1 MAQFPDAL
9 LHHVPILRIGALCFW
24 ASRGI
29 TMMMRYSWLVLM
41 VPVMGCAT
49 HEGTGAAVGGLLG
62 AGTGAIIGQAAGNTG
77 AGALL
82 GAGVGA
88 LTGAAVGNAED
99 RKEHREAMQA
109 TATSQGPMSIQDVVY
124 LTQSNVHESTIIKQ
138 IQTSRTVF
146 QLGSGDVVQLKNQGV
161 SDNVINAMLDS
172 GRRPVRRVVYEQPP
186 PVVIYERYPPPPV
199 SMGFHYRIR

>member
-1 MAQFPDAL
+1 M
-9 LHHVPILRIGALCFW
+9 
-24 ASRGI
+24 
-29 TMMMRYSWLVLM
+29 TMRYSWLLLM

-62 AGTGAIIGQAAGNTG
+62 AGTGAIIGKAAGNTG

-109 TATSQGPMSIQDVVY
+109 AATSQGPMSIQDVVY

-172 GRRPVRRVVYEQPP
+172 GRKPVRRVVYEEPP

-199 SMGFHYRIR
+199 SMGFRYRIR

>member
-1 MAQFPDAL
+1 MK
-9 LHHVPILRIGALCFW
+9 RIGALCIG

-29 TMMMRYSWLVLM
+29 AMTMRYTWLLLFIPTV
-41 VPVMGCAT
+41 GCAT

-62 AGTGAIIGQAAGNTG
+62 AGTGAVIGQAAGNTG

-88 LTGAAVGNAED
+88 LAGAAVGNAED
-99 RKEHREAMQA
+99 RREHREAVVA
-109 TATSQGPMSIQDVVY
+109 AAATSQGPMSTADVIK

-146 QLGSGDVVQLKNQGV
+146 QLTADDVVSLKSYGV
-161 SDNVINAMLDS
+161 TDNVINAMLDTA
-172 GRRPVRRVVYEQPP
+172 RRPIRP
-186 PVVIYERYPPPPV
+186 VIYERPVVIREYCPPPPV
-199 SMGFHYRIR
+199 SFGIGFHRHW